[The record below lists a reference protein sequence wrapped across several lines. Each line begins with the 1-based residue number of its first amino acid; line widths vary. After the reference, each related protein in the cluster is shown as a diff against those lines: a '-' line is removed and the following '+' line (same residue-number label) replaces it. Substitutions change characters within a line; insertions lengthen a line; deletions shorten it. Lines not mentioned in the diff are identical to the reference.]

1 MTGRAREFLSGAGD
15 IAPVLVAAIPIGL
28 LWGTLAAGKGL
39 SPIEALLTSALV
51 FAGAA
56 QFVSLEMWKE
66 PVPILLLTFTAL
78 IVNVRHVLM
87 SASLVRHLKAIPRRL
102 YPLMAFLLVDE
113 SWALSER
120 RALKQPVTLSYYLG
134 LALPMFGAWCL
145 STLVGS
151 IVGRSIGDP
160 ALYGID
166 FAFSALFIGILMGFW
181 KGPRTAAVLAVS
193 GAVAA
198 LTKLWLGGA
207 AYIVAGGIAGALC
220 AALLAEDKR

>member
-1 MTGRAREFLSGAGD
+1 MTKSREFLSGVGV

-39 SPIEALLTSALV
+39 SPAEALLTSALV

-56 QFVSLEMWKE
+56 QFVALELWKD
-66 PVPILLLTFTAL
+66 PAPILLLTFTAL

-87 SASLVRHLKAIPRRL
+87 SASLARHLKTIPQRF

-120 RALKQPVTLSYYLG
+120 RVLKQPITLAYYLG
-134 LALPMFGAWCL
+134 LSLPMFAAWCL

-151 IVGRSIGDP
+151 VVGRSIGDP
-160 ALYGID
+160 AIYGID
-166 FAFSALFIGILMGFW
+166 FAFSALFIAILMGFW

-193 GAVAA
+193 GVVAA

-207 AYIVAGGIAGALC
+207 AFIVAGGIAGALC
-220 AALLAEDKR
+220 AALLAEEER